1 MGKRKGEKRA
11 FEKPILKALSTNLD
25 DVDLLTLSA
34 CATELSDK
42 ADGKE
47 FEGLGA
53 VFQKKGAK
61 AVIGTLWP
69 VQDEGGAALMKA
81 FYTARGEQR
90 QMSKAAALQDAQ
102 VQLLTGK
109 IKTSKP
115 SIDLTH
121 PYYWAP
127 FILMG
132 NWL

>member
-1 MGKRKGEKRA
+1 MSA
-11 FEKPILKALSTNLD
+11 NLD

-34 CATELSDK
+34 CATELTDK
-42 ADGKE
+42 ADGTE

-53 VFQKKGAK
+53 LFQKKGAK

-81 FYTARGEQR
+81 FYAARGEQR

-102 VQLLTGK
+102 IQLLTGK
-109 IKTSKP
+109 IKS
-115 SIDLTH
+115 SNLGIDLTQ